1 MTHDTK
7 TIALRGTV
15 AAAIAALVNA
25 GVVAVAQSADLAP
38 GFRAL
43 TYPPVLF
50 LSVAGALG
58 AAVVYALL
66 GRRDRRGTDQAF
78 TRIAIAVLVLSFVPD
93 IGLLLVDEAA
103 TTSGVLVLMAM
114 HVVVA
119 VAAVSLLTG
128 RPVAIGGEKTTTP
141 AQR

>member
-1 MTHDTK
+1 MIHNTK
-7 TIALRGTV
+7 TIALRGV
-15 AAAIAALVNA
+15 AAAAVSALVNA
-25 GVVAVAQSADLAP
+25 GIVAGAQSVDLAP

-66 GRRDRRGTDQAF
+66 ARRDGRGTGQTF
-78 TRIAIAVLVLSFVPD
+78 TRIAVAVLVLSFVPD
-93 IGLLLVDEAA
+93 IGLLVADDAA
-103 TTSGVLVLMAM
+103 TTSGVVVLMAM

-119 VAAVSLLTG
+119 AVSVSLLTG
-128 RPVAIGGEKTTTP
+128 RPVALGGSEATTSRP
-141 AQR
+141 R